1 LSGVEQYRGT
11 GIDQPLGILR
21 MGYVDQRSSSGSV
34 VGHRQVPP
42 FLIVPLWDTRG
53 QATRGVFAD
62 GGEKRCETRN
72 GHLRC
77 IFVTWPNSWFV
88 LTRPNVRRSVWHGT
102 LIEDKADA
110 AGTIYRRNRYY
121 DPATGRFTQEDPI
134 GLRGGLN
141 LYGYANGDPVN
152 FHDPFGLS
160 ADCRKSPGGCPTP
173 QKVFLDTQVRERA
186 EEMYKETLLDGKER
200 GAVVSHDADGNLS
213 VGPTIVGTARNIWGV
228 ASVPGLRNPPEDAAG
243 IIHTHPGDSTTEG
256 PSESDFRHAARN
268 HVYSV
273 VRDPA
278 GLWLVNPDGSAA
290 YKQTLPAP
298 TVYPCPRCW

>member
-1 LSGVEQYRGT
+1 LRDYTSAFEEYRYDALGRRVMVRSRRNCVYVQDLPGLCRLSTVRRTVWDGDHEFYEIQMPGQDGSPHLDNDTGWVSNLPMEDQGTMWQVDPSPFFGRVAYTRGT

-21 MGYVDQRSSSGSV
+21 MGYVDQQSSSGSV

-62 GGEKRCETRN
+62 GGEKRCETRH

-77 IFVTWPNSWFV
+77 VFVTWPNSWFV

-134 GLRGGLN
+134 GLAGGHESVRVRWRGSGQPP
-141 LYGYANGDPVN
+141 GIR
-152 FHDPFGLS
+152 S
-160 ADCRKSPGGCPTP
+160 AFARWRCSSR
-173 QKVFLDTQVRERA
+173 
-186 EEMYKETLLDGKER
+186 LL
-200 GAVVSHDADGNLS
+200 A
-213 VGPTIVGTARNIWGV
+213 
-228 ASVPGLRNPPEDAAG
+228 
-243 IIHTHPGDSTTEG
+243 
-256 PSESDFRHAARN
+256 
-268 HVYSV
+268 
-273 VRDPA
+273 
-278 GLWLVNPDGSAA
+278 
-290 YKQTLPAP
+290 
-298 TVYPCPRCW
+298 